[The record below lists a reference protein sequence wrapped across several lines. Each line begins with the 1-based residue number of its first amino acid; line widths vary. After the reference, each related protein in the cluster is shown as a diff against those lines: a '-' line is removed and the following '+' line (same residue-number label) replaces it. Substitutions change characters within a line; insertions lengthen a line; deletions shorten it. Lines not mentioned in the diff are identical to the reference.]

1 MTQSSEDIAKTLSLA
16 GARPSRRLWWAAA
29 ALAVLAMGGWLWFS
43 QTQRASTVS
52 YLTEPVTQGPLV
64 VTVTATGTVQPTT
77 QVEVSS
83 ELSGTLASVEV
94 DYNDAVT
101 VGQVL
106 ARLDDTKLRAILV
119 NAQASRDAARGRVA
133 QAEASAREAQ
143 VNYDS
148 QKELDRRGVSS
159 QRDFAAY
166 AATHQRADAELEIA
180 KANLT
185 LAEANLTLQEA
196 DLEKAA
202 IRSPIKGVVLDRAAD
217 VGQIVASSLSAPTL
231 FILAEDLSQMELRVD
246 IDEADIGRVAVGNT
260 ANFTVDAYSG
270 HNFPAVITQVRYAPE
285 TTDGVVTYKAVLS
298 VENTDRLLRPG
309 MTATA
314 AIVVAR
320 LEDALQV
327 PNAALRFTPPQVLQD
342 QSSSGGGLIGLIM
355 PRRPAGSGQEGSAA
369 TNSIWVLRDGVATE
383 VTVTAGETNGR
394 HTAVLSDDLSPGD
407 AAITD
412 QSEAD

>member
-1 MTQSSEDIAKTLSLA
+1 
-16 GARPSRRLWWAAA
+16 
-29 ALAVLAMGGWLWFS
+29 
-43 QTQRASTVS
+43 
-52 YLTEPVTQGPLV
+52 
-64 VTVTATGTVQPTT
+64 
-77 QVEVSS
+77 
-83 ELSGTLASVEV
+83 
-94 DYNDAVT
+94 
-101 VGQVL
+101 
-106 ARLDDTKLRAILV
+106 
-119 NAQASRDAARGRVA
+119 VA

-369 TNSIWVLRDGVATE
+369 TNSIWVLSGRRGDRSHGNCGRNQWPPYRGSVRRPVARRR
-383 VTVTAGETNGR
+383 GDHRSKRGR
-394 HTAVLSDDLSPGD
+394 LRWARRFLCRCRRHRR
-407 AAITD
+407 
-412 QSEAD
+412 